1 MSDANTTIRRD
12 SKGRLAKGSVLNPRG
27 RELGSKDK
35 APIDARRLR
44 REVIESWDRVGGS
57 KHLDAM
63 ARTHPDR
70 WLTLVLSVLPKQNEL
85 DLRDVTRITTAEL
98 LAKVLPRLPDSDL
111 GRSILAALPKPQPAA
126 GEGSV
131 DTPVAEGSTIRAISA
146 DIEAQP
152 VASPQLTLVDDP
164 ANVPNGSPDNGDV
177 IDVGDDADVAIEA
190 QPSTQVPTTPALTR
204 DGQSASANV
213 PPESQDDGGISRV
226 PQITQPPS
234 PIPTQDTD

>member
-111 GRSILAALPKPQPAA
+111 GRSILAALPQPAGNGYGPGRPG
-126 GEGSV
+126 GERV
-131 DTPVAEGSTIRAISA
+131 
-146 DIEAQP
+146 
-152 VASPQLTLVDDP
+152 
-164 ANVPNGSPDNGDV
+164 NVPDGVKGDGSPDNGDV
-177 IDVGDDADVAIEA
+177 IDVGDDADAAIEA

>member
-1 MSDANTTIRRD
+1 M
-12 SKGRLAKGSVLNPRG
+12 
-27 RELGSKDK
+27 
-35 APIDARRLR
+35 
-44 REVIESWDRVGGS
+44 ESWDDLNGQRLL
-57 KHLDAM
+57 KRLA
-63 ARTHPDR
+63 AEHPDR
-70 WLTLVLSVLPKQNEL
+70 YMMLLVSLLPRQVEA

-111 GRSILAALPKPQPAA
+111 GRSILAALPQP
-126 GEGSV
+126 
-131 DTPVAEGSTIRAISA
+131 DRAHTGVPLPASA
-146 DIEAQP
+146 D
-152 VASPQLTLVDDP
+152 
-164 ANVPNGSPDNGDV
+164 GSPDNGDV
-177 IDVGDDADVAIEA
+177 IDVGDDADAAIEA

>member
-1 MSDANTTIRRD
+1 M
-12 SKGRLAKGSVLNPRG
+12 
-27 RELGSKDK
+27 
-35 APIDARRLR
+35 
-44 REVIESWDRVGGS
+44 ESWDDLNGQRLL
-57 KHLDAM
+57 KRLA
-63 ARTHPDR
+63 AEHPDR
-70 WLTLVLSVLPKQNEL
+70 YMMLLVSLLPRQVEA

-111 GRSILAALPKPQPAA
+111 GRSILAALPQPAGNGYGPGRPG
-126 GEGSV
+126 GERV
-131 DTPVAEGSTIRAISA
+131 
-146 DIEAQP
+146 
-152 VASPQLTLVDDP
+152 
-164 ANVPNGSPDNGDV
+164 NVPDGVKGDGSPDNGDV
-177 IDVGDDADVAIEA
+177 IDVGDDADAAIEA